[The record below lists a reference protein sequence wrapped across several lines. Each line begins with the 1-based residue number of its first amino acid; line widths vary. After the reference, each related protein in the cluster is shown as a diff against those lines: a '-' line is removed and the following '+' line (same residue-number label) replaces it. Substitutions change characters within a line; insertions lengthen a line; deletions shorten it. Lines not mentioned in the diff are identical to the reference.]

1 MSVRGKVREKCSD
14 LVLAHILGVSF
25 AVEKNKPLNP
35 IGVCLLGADTV
46 VLNPEMLADAIE
58 KLGR

>member
-1 MSVRGKVREKCSD
+1 MCSD

-25 AVEKNKPLNP
+25 AVEKNEPLNP

-46 VLNPEMLADAIE
+46 MLNPEMLADAIE

>member
-14 LVLAHILGVSF
+14 LFLAHIFGVSF
-25 AVEKNKPLNP
+25 AVEKNEPLDP

-46 VLNPEMLADAIE
+46 MLNPEVLTDAIE
-58 KLGR
+58 ELGR